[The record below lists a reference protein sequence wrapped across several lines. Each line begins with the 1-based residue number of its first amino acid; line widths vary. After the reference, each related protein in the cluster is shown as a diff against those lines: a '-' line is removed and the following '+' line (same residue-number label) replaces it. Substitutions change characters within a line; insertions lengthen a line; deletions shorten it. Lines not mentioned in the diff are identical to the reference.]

1 MIGLSVIGVGQL
13 VNGLW
18 MGTVLILLGLFPGL
32 LQGFADAI
40 TRFAGTLPFWFPDCS
55 SDHVQIHQP
64 RWFAAVGAA
73 LVVLTLFAYWA
84 H

>member
-1 MIGLSVIGVGQL
+1 MIYLSVIDATQL
-13 VNGLW
+13 VNGVW
-18 MGTVLILLGLFPGL
+18 MGTVLIILGLFPDL

-40 TRFAGTLPFWFPDCS
+40 SNFAGRMPIWFPVRS
-55 SDHVQIHQP
+55 SFRVQIHQR

-73 LVVLTLFAYWA
+73 LIVLTLMAYWS